1 MAFLLFREFRRFSFG
16 IAFMPALDEFTIFKK
31 VNYMSEKQELK
42 NLIIEGT
49 IYKTTYT
56 AKFDNRVNWQMPDP
70 NKLYSFIPGTVVNIF
85 VKPKDKV
92 KEGETLLLLE
102 AMKMQNQV
110 RMPFD
115 GEIVKIYVKKDEVIP
130 KRHLMAQIKPLTPK
144 VKT

>member
-1 MAFLLFREFRRFSFG
+1 MTE
-16 IAFMPALDEFTIFKK
+16 
-31 VNYMSEKQELK
+31 EKEYK
-42 NLIIEGT
+42 NLIVQGA

-56 AKFDNRVNWQMPDP
+56 RKFEERVNWEAP
-70 NKLYSFIPGTVVNIF
+70 NENMLYSFIPGTIIDIF

-115 GEIVKIYVKKDEVIP
+115 GEIVKIHVKKDDVIP
-130 KRHLMAQIKPLTPK
+130 KRHLMIEIKPKILK
-144 VKT
+144 